1 MKNKNNIKLNTAT
14 AYYVSNITMALL
26 VIMTIC
32 LMFYIQFKVDNI
44 QDIVNEVDNKIVA
57 YEDEIGVLEVEWV
70 YLTRPE
76 RLRILSQ
83 KYLGNNNDYIASNQV
98 KDVAKLEKYSLS
110 KLEEYENK
118 QLAMSQ

>member
-44 QDIVNEVDNKIVA
+44 QDIVNEVDTKIVA

>member
-1 MKNKNNIKLNTAT
+1 MKNKNNIKLNTAA

-26 VIMTIC
+26 VIMSIC

-98 KDVAKLEKYSLS
+98 KDVTKLEKYSLS

>member
-26 VIMTIC
+26 VIMSIC

>member
-1 MKNKNNIKLNTAT
+1 MKNRIKLNTAT
-14 AYYVSNITMALL
+14 AYYVSNIIMASL
-26 VIMTIC
+26 VMMSIY
-32 LMFYIQFKVDNI
+32 LMFYVQFKVDNL
-44 QDIVNEVDNKIVA
+44 QDKVSEVDNKIIA

-83 KYLGNNNDYIASNQV
+83 KYLENNDYIASNQV
-98 KDVAKLEKYSLS
+98 KDVDKLERYSLS

>member
-1 MKNKNNIKLNTAT
+1 MKNKNGIKLNTAT
-14 AYYVSNITMALL
+14 AYYISNITMALL
-26 VIMTIC
+26 VIMSIC

>member
-1 MKNKNNIKLNTAT
+1 MKNKNGIKLNTAT
-14 AYYVSNITMALL
+14 AYYTSNIIMALL
-26 VIMTIC
+26 VMMSIY
-32 LMFYIQFKVDNI
+32 LMFYVQFKVDNL
-44 QDIVNEVDNKIVA
+44 QDKVSEVDNKIIA

-83 KYLGNNNDYIASNQV
+83 KYLENNDYIASNQV
-98 KDVAKLEKYSLS
+98 KDVNKLEKYSLS

>member
-1 MKNKNNIKLNTAT
+1 VKNKNRVKLNTAT
-14 AYYVSNITMALL
+14 AYYISNMVMASL
-26 VIMTIC
+26 VIMSIC
-32 LMFYIQFKVDNI
+32 LMFYVQFKVDNI
-44 QDIVNEVDNKIVA
+44 QDQVSEVDNKIIA

-83 KYLGNNNDYIASNQV
+83 KYLENNDYIASNQV
-98 KDVAKLEKYSLS
+98 KDVSKLERYSLS
-110 KLEEYENK
+110 KLEEYETK